1 MMLSGWRRWGVHSL
15 PLSLSLAIVW
25 LVQPAPAQ
33 EKSEA
38 NSSFGFLGFLGS
50 LGSLGRIGSE
60 RRTQLVFPG
69 GLR

>member
-1 MMLSGWRRWGVHSL
+1 MRLSGWQRWGVHSL

-38 NSSFGFLGFLGS
+38 NSSFGFLGS